1 MEIVKVGNSGM
12 VGVEVGAGD
21 IVGLVDGEAVGEAVG
36 VVVTVEVGVG
46 EVIAFDVLIT
56 ETVLLSRF
64 VT

>member
-1 MEIVKVGNSGM
+1 MSDAVLNSGM
-12 VGVEVGAGD
+12 VGLGD
-21 IVGLVDGEAVGEAVG
+21 GDAVGE
-36 VVVTVEVGVG
+36 TVEVG